1 MLLAPAAVQG
11 VEAPGQIVDAICQL
25 NAWSTAVEPIDLIIL
40 ARGGGSIEE
49 LWAFNDERV
58 VRAVAASALP
68 VVSGVGHETDVTL
81 ADFAADLRAPTP
93 TGAAAL
99 AVPDRLD
106 LASQTRVL
114 RGRLRTSWV
123 KQVAGERR
131 QVAQTRRLLMRV
143 SPQTQIGGRR
153 QQVDDLGLALAR
165 QIRQHL
171 LVHRMEVEGM
181 QARLVSLDPR
191 AVLLRGYAIIQQE
204 ATGQVV
210 ASVRQVSVGD
220 RLRILMADGD
230 FETSVLG

>member
-1 MLLAPAAVQG
+1 MP
-11 VEAPGQIVDAICQL
+11 
-25 NAWSTAVEPIDLIIL
+25 S
-40 ARGGGSIEE
+40 
-49 LWAFNDERV
+49 
-58 VRAVAASALP
+58 RASVLP

-106 LASQTRVL
+106 LASTRVL